1 MQSGL
6 NLSKR
11 AFWDVDFESLD
22 FQKHKGF
29 IIEKAYDRGSWND
42 MKWCVKEY
50 GEEEVKKALK
60 NARSLR
66 EEVVRLASVLF
77 DIPEI
82 EFRCCKL
89 RGQNLLHTNY

>member
-1 MQSGL
+1 ML
-6 NLSKR
+6 ADLTLSKR

-22 FQKHKGF
+22 FQQHKAF
-29 IIEKAYDRGSWND
+29 IIEKAYDRGSWKD
-42 MKWCVKEY
+42 MKWCVNEY
-50 GEEEVKKALK
+50 GEEEVKNALK

-66 EEVVRLASVLF
+66 HEVVRLTSVLF

-89 RGQNLLHTNY
+89 RGQNLLK